1 MLEAIFGCRANVHE
15 FCPKPNTPLG
25 HCYLIPYGT
34 TCQLLIGY
42 QGMIELALRT
52 GRVTSIK
59 AMVVREGDH
68 FEFEHGLSE
77 KLVHRPGDNE
87 DAAITHA
94 YAVAQIKD
102 STPIFWVLSRPQIEA
117 RKKRGASGR
126 GKRTPWDTDYE
137 AMAMKSAVRAL
148 FKWLPKSAEMAVAQA
163 VEEAQERGETISSA
177 VPEIADVLRSANLD
191 EGAIDVTAA
200 SREPGDDEPD
210 AADEVQ

>member
-1 MLEAIFGCRANVHE
+1 MTRGPQTNGNGQIQPRKNDGEIERSQKERALAGLLQSLGPQIARALPRHLTPDRMARVCLTAIRTAPALADCTKESFVASIMSAAQLGLE
-15 FCPKPNTPLG
+15 PNTPLG

-94 YAVAQIKD
+94 YAVAQIK
-102 STPIFWVLSRPQIEA
+102 E
-117 RKKRGASGR
+117 
-126 GKRTPWDTDYE
+126 
-137 AMAMKSAVRAL
+137 
-148 FKWLPKSAEMAVAQA
+148 
-163 VEEAQERGETISSA
+163 
-177 VPEIADVLRSANLD
+177 
-191 EGAIDVTAA
+191 VT
-200 SREPGDDEPD
+200 D
-210 AADEVQ
+210 AADVPGS